1 MKKKGIG
8 RISNRALAA
17 LIADCAMKIAL
28 IAAALFC
35 MRLLG
40 TPIALC
46 WGAGAAAA
54 GAAMLFFY
62 WETKTF
68 FRPLRDLERAAAAM
82 EPGETV
88 SDTSLME
95 RWNAPTGGGDIERL
109 IGMFRTVIKSDYDS
123 RILKT
128 QAEIHALQSQINPH
142 FLYNTLES
150 IRSEALMQNCGEI
163 AEMTEALATLFRYSI
178 SRPGDMATLEQ
189 ELENVENY
197 LLIQQYRFPQKF
209 EIVKKIEDEEVLHCR
224 LPVLTIQPL
233 VENAIHHGLET
244 MIGRGK
250 ITIRAF
256 RTQQHMVVSVADNG
270 CGMSAARLAQ
280 VREAMEND
288 DDDATLSSRDSG
300 KKAGIALINVSR
312 RVRFYYGPEYGLQIY
327 STEGV
332 GTTVELTLPCN
343 GE

>member
-1 MKKKGIG
+1 
-8 RISNRALAA
+8 
-17 LIADCAMKIAL
+17 
-28 IAAALFC
+28 
-35 MRLLG
+35 
-40 TPIALC
+40 
-46 WGAGAAAA
+46 
-54 GAAMLFFY
+54 
-62 WETKTF
+62 
-68 FRPLRDLERAAAAM
+68 
-82 EPGETV
+82 
-88 SDTSLME
+88 
-95 RWNAPTGGGDIERL
+95 
-109 IGMFRTVIKSDYDS
+109 MFRTVIKSDYDS

>member
-1 MKKKGIG
+1 MKGNKAG
-8 RISNRALAA
+8 RISNRALYA
-17 LIADCAMKIAL
+17 LAADCLIKIIFTVVVIRYL
-28 IAAALFC
+28 CLH
-35 MRLLG
+35 G
-40 TPIALC
+40 ETIALC
-46 WGAGAAAA
+46 WAIGVAA
-54 GAAMLFFY
+54 GCVSFMLLYLEVKMFY
-62 WETKTF
+62 H
-68 FRPLRDLERAAAAM
+68 PLRELERAAASM
-82 EPGETV
+82 RTGEAV
-88 SDTSLME
+88 SDASLLE
-95 RWNAPTGGGDIERL
+95 RWNSPTGSGDIDRL
-109 IGMFRTVIKSDYDS
+109 IAMFRTVIKSDYDS

-142 FLYNTLES
+142 FLYNTLET
-150 IRSEALMQNCGEI
+150 IRSEALTQNCGEI

-178 SRPGDMATLEQ
+178 SRPGDMATMAQ

-209 EIVKKIEDEEVLHCR
+209 KVVKHIEDEEVLHCR

-244 MIGRGK
+244 VIGTGK

-256 RTQQHMVVSVADNG
+256 RTQQYMVVSISDNG
-270 CGMSAARLAQ
+270 CGMSAERLKQ
-280 VREAMEND
+280 VREAMESD
-288 DDDATLSSRDSG
+288 EDEATLSSTDSR

-312 RVRFYYGPEYGLQIY
+312 RIRFYFGREYGLRIF

>member
-1 MKKKGIG
+1 MRKNKAG
-8 RISNRALAA
+8 RISGRALAA
-17 LIADCAMKIAL
+17 LSADCVVKI
-28 IAAALFC
+28 IFAAVVLRYLCLRGESA
-35 MRLLG
+35 
-40 TPIALC
+40 ALC
-46 WGAGAAAA
+46 WGIGIGVACVSFILLYVEA
-54 GAAMLFFY
+54 
-62 WETKTF
+62 KTF
-68 FRPLRDLERAAAAM
+68 YHPLRELERAAASM
-82 EPGETV
+82 EPGEAV
-88 SDTSLME
+88 SDASLLE
-95 RWNAPTGGGDIERL
+95 RWNAPTGSGAIDRL

-142 FLYNTLES
+142 FLYNTLET
-150 IRSEALMQNCGEI
+150 IRSEALTQNCGEI

-209 EIVKKIEDEEVLHCR
+209 EVVKHIEDESVLHCR

-244 MIGRGK
+244 MIGAGK

-270 CGMSAARLAQ
+270 CGMPPGRLAQ
-280 VREAMEND
+280 VREAMESD
-288 DDDATLSSRDSG
+288 EDDATLSSRDSR

-312 RVRFYYGPEYGLQIY
+312 RIRFYYGPEYGLQIY

-343 GE
+343 E

>member
-1 MKKKGIG
+1 MEKTIG
-8 RISNRALAA
+8 RISSRALVA

-28 IAAALFC
+28 IAAVLYC
-35 MRLLG
+35 MRVLG
-40 TPIALC
+40 APTALC
-46 WGAGAAAA
+46 WGAGATVASAAL
-54 GAAMLFFY
+54 LFFY
-62 WETKTF
+62 WETKSF
-68 FRPLRDLERAAAAM
+68 YRPLRDLERAAAAM
-82 EPGETV
+82 EPGEMV

-95 RWNAPTGGGDIERL
+95 RWNAPTGSGDIDRL
-109 IGMFRTVIKSDYDS
+109 ISIFRTVIKSDYDS

-142 FLYNTLES
+142 FLYNTLET

-178 SRPGDMATLEQ
+178 SRPGDMTTLEQ

-197 LLIQQYRFPQKF
+197 LLIQQYRFPKKF
-209 EIVKKIEDEEVLHCR
+209 EVVKRIEDEEILHCR

-244 MIGRGK
+244 MIGQGK

-256 RTQQHMVVSVADNG
+256 RTQQHMIVSVTDNG
-270 CGMSAARLAQ
+270 CGMPAERLSQ
-280 VREAMEND
+280 VRGAMGSD
-288 DDDATLSSRDSG
+288 DDDATLSSRDNG

-312 RVRFYYGPEYGLQIY
+312 RIRFYYGAEYGLQIY

>member
-1 MKKKGIG
+1 MRKKMSG
-8 RISNRALAA
+8 RISSRALAA
-17 LIADCAMKIAL
+17 LIADCAIKIL
-28 IAAALFC
+28 FAAL
-35 MRLLG
+35 
-40 TPIALC
+40 ALHYLFVNGEPSVLSWC
-46 WGAGAAAA
+46 VGAAAVGTA
-54 GAAMLFFY
+54 LVFLHI
-62 WETKTF
+62 ETKTF
-68 FRPLRDLERAAAAM
+68 FFPLRDLERAAASM
-82 EPGETV
+82 ESGEMV
-88 SDTSLME
+88 SDTSLIE
-95 RWNAPTGGGDIERL
+95 RWNAPTGSGDIDRL
-109 IGMFRTVIKSDYDS
+109 IGVFRTVIKSDYDS

-142 FLYNTLES
+142 FLYNTLET

-209 EIVKKIEDEEVLHCR
+209 EVVKKIEDEEVLHCR

-256 RTQQHMVVSVADNG
+256 RTQQHMIVSVSDNG
-270 CGMSAARLAQ
+270 CGMPAGRLAQ
-280 VREAMEND
+280 VREAMGSD
-288 DDDATLSSRDSG
+288 DDGATLSSRDGG

-312 RVRFYYGPEYGLQIY
+312 RIRFYYGAEYGLQIY